1 MTKLDKALASV
12 DKDLNTTQKNLKEVE
27 RLLKLDPGNVELL
40 DQKQRLLSKAV
51 EETGKRYDTLK
62 KTLNDATASNVQ
74 AEKWAEAQKQFSAE
88 ITRTENALGKL
99 LQEQKRMEGLKFA
112 PDSAEM
118 VDLQRQIDATRQK
131 SEDLRRQSAQTF
143 EELGRPI
150 SIEQYDALQR
160 ELVQVQHDMNEA
172 AKAAKDFETGAGQ
185 LDDELG
191 NGDETGGEHNDI
203 LGKMGIS
210 MKDLT
215 MAGVV
220 GLAVAAI
227 KEMVEWTAAAVKG
240 AAEYADNIL
249 TLSTNFGIATDKLQ
263 EYQYMSELI
272 DTDMNTITGSITKL
286 TQTMQKA
293 REGNEAASQAFTYL
307 STNIYNADGTLRDAS
322 DVFEE
327 IIGKMAQMK
336 DGSERDALAM
346 TLFGRSAMD
355 LNSLMSAVAN
365 GSFKELQ
372 EEAHRLG
379 YVLSDEELNALG
391 QVDDGFQRLDKV
403 MEMIKNRV
411 AIELAPELIDLTQ
424 QLLDVATTV
433 DWPAFG
439 KAAASALRAAVP
451 VVVTLAK
458 SLAGLAMAFTALI
471 EAISNLKAPDNAKLT
486 AGMNNRRGGHGSRQ
500 VGIPAYADGGVVAP
514 NNPMLA
520 VVGDNR
526 TEREIIAPE
535 ALVRGAVADALAAN
549 GGAGGTIVVN
559 ATFTASDD
567 QLVRVLAPQL
577 DAYYAR
583 RGAVL

>member
-150 SIEQYDALQR
+150 SVEQYDALQR
-160 ELVQVQHDMNEA
+160 ELVQIKHDMDEA
-172 AKAAKDFETGAGQ
+172 TKAAKDFETGSGELHTELSDVDATGGQ
-185 LDDELG
+185 LNEV
-191 NGDETGGEHNDI
+191 
-203 LGKMGIS
+203 LGKLGLS

-240 AAEYADNIL
+240 AAEYGDNIL

-293 REGNEAASQAFTYL
+293 REGNEEAAQAFTYL

-439 KAAASALRAAVP
+439 KAAASAIRAAVP
-451 VVVTLAK
+451 LVVTLAK

-486 AGMNNRRGGHGSRQ
+486 AGMNRASGRGSRTAL
-500 VGIPAYADGGVVAP
+500 PAYADGGVVAP
-514 NNPMLA
+514 NNPILA

-535 ALVRGAVADALAAN
+535 SLVRGAVADALAAN
-549 GGAGGTIVVN
+549 GGAGGMIVVN
-559 ATFTASDD
+559 ATFTASDS
-567 QLVRVLAPQL
+567 QIVRDFAPKL
-577 DAYYAR
+577 EAYWSR
-583 RGAVL
+583 RGPVL

>member
-99 LQEQKRMEGLKFA
+99 LQEQKLMEGLKFA

-118 VDLQRQIDATRQK
+118 ADLQRQIDATRQK
-131 SEDLRRQSAQTF
+131 SEDLRRQSARTF

-160 ELVQVQHDMNEA
+160 ELVQTKHDMNEA
-172 AKAAKDFETGAGQ
+172 AKAAKDFETGTGQ
-185 LDDELG
+185 LGDELG
-191 NGDETGGEHNDI
+191 NVDETGGELNDI
-203 LGKMGIS
+203 LGKLGIS

-220 GLAVAAI
+220 GLVVVAI

-293 REGNEAASQAFTYL
+293 REGNADAAQAFTYL

-439 KAAASALRAAVP
+439 KAAASAIRVVAP
-451 VVVTLAK
+451 VVVALAK
-458 SLAGLAMAFTALI
+458 ALAGLALGFTALI

-486 AGMNNRRGGHGSRQ
+486 AGMNRSSGRGSRTAL
-500 VGIPAYADGGVVAP
+500 PAYADGGVVAP

-535 ALVRGAVADALAAN
+535 SLVRGAVADALAAN

>member
-27 RLLKLDPGNVELL
+27 RLLKLDPKNVELL

-51 EETGKRYDTLK
+51 EETGRRYDTLK

-118 VDLQRQIDATRQK
+118 TDLQRQIDATRQK

-160 ELVQVQHDMNEA
+160 ELVQAEYDMNQA
-172 AKAAKDFETGAGQ
+172 AKAAKDFETGAGE
-185 LDDELG
+185 LDSELA
-191 NGDETGGEHNDI
+191 DVDATGGQLNEV
-203 LGKMGIS
+203 LGKLGIS

-263 EYQYMSELI
+263 EYEYMAGLI
-272 DTDMNTITGSITKL
+272 DTDVDTITGSISKL

-293 REGNEAASQAFTYL
+293 REGNADAAQAFAYL
-307 STNIYNADGTLRDAS
+307 STQIYSADGTLRDAS

-327 IIGKMAQMK
+327 IIGKMAQME

-355 LNSLMSAVAN
+355 LNSLMSAMAS
-365 GSFKELQ
+365 GSFQQLQ
-372 EEAHRLG
+372 QEARNLG
-379 YVLSDEELNALG
+379 YVLSDEELSALG
-391 QVDDGFQRLDKV
+391 AVDDQFQRLDKV
-403 MEMIKNRV
+403 MEMVKTRI
-411 AIELAPELIDLTQ
+411 ALDMAPELVNLAE
-424 QLLDVATTV
+424 QLIEVATTIDWQQFGRDVAAIIRATTPLIV
-433 DWPAFG
+433 D
-439 KAAASALRAAVP
+439 
-451 VVVTLAK
+451 LATA
-458 SLAGLAMAFTALI
+458 LAGLAEILVKLI
-471 EAISNLKAPDNAKLT
+471 EAVSSLPWGKLPT
-486 AGMNNRRGGHGSRQ
+486 NWGAAQDIMSRHQ
-500 VGIPAYADGGVVAP
+500 SRLPAYGDGGVVAP

-535 ALVRGAVADALAAN
+535 SLVRGAVADALAAN

>member
-160 ELVQVQHDMNEA
+160 ELVQAQHDMNEA
-172 AKAAKDFETGAGQ
+172 TKAAKDFETGAGE
-185 LDDELG
+185 LDTELA
-191 NGDETGGEHNDI
+191 DVDATGGQLNEV
-203 LGKMGIS
+203 LGKLGLS

-220 GLAVAAI
+220 GLAVVAI

-249 TLSTNFGIATDKLQ
+249 TLSTTFGIATDKLQ

-272 DTDMNTITGSITKL
+272 DTDVNTITGSITKL

-293 REGNEAASQAFTYL
+293 REGNADAAQAFVYL
-307 STNIYNADGTLRDAS
+307 STQIYNADGTLRDAS

-327 IIGKMAQMK
+327 IIGKMAQME

-355 LNSLMSAVAN
+355 LNSLMSAMAS
-365 GSFKELQ
+365 GSFQQFQQ
-372 EEAHRLG
+372 EARNLG
-379 YVLSDEELNALG
+379 YVLSDEELSALG
-391 QVDDGFQRLDKV
+391 AVDDQFQRLDKV
-403 MEMIKNRV
+403 MEMVKNRV

-439 KAAASALRAAVP
+439 KAAASAIRAAVP
-451 VVVTLAK
+451 VVVTLAEA
-458 SLAGLAMAFTALI
+458 LAGLAQAFTALI

-486 AGMNNRRGGHGSRQ
+486 AGMNRASGRGSRAAL
-500 VGIPAYADGGVVAP
+500 PAYADGGVVAP

-535 ALVRGAVADALAAN
+535 SLVRGAVADALAAN
-549 GGAGGTIVVN
+549 GGTGGSVIIN
-559 ATFTASDD
+559 ATFAASDD
-567 QLVRVLAPQL
+567 ELVRVLAPKL

>member
-27 RLLKLDPGNVELL
+27 RLLKLDPKNVELL

-88 ITRTENALGKL
+88 ITKTENALTKL
-99 LQEQKRMEGLKFA
+99 LKEQKRMEGLKFA

-118 VDLQRQIDATRQK
+118 ADLQRQIDATRQK

-160 ELVQVQHDMNEA
+160 ELVQAQHDMNEA
-172 AKAAKDFETGAGQ
+172 TKAAKDFETGAGE
-185 LDDELG
+185 LDTELA
-191 NGDETGGEHNDI
+191 DVDATGGQLNEV
-203 LGKMGIS
+203 LGRLGIS

-263 EYQYMSELI
+263 EYQYMAGLI
-272 DTDMNTITGSITKL
+272 DTDVDTITGSITKL

-293 REGNEAASQAFTYL
+293 REGNADAAQAFAYL
-307 STNIYNADGTLRDAS
+307 STQIYNADGTLRDAS
-322 DVFEE
+322 GVFEE
-327 IIGKMAQMK
+327 IVGKMAQME

-355 LNSLMSAVAN
+355 LNSLMSAMAS
-365 GSFKELQ
+365 GSFQQLQ
-372 EEAHRLG
+372 QEARNLG
-379 YVLSDEELNALG
+379 YVLSDEELSALG
-391 QVDDGFQRLDKV
+391 AVDDQFQRLDKV
-403 MEMIKNRV
+403 MEMVKNRV
-411 AIELAPELIDLTQ
+411 ALDMAPELVNLAE
-424 QLLDVATTV
+424 QLIEVATTV
-433 DWPAFG
+433 DWQQFG
-439 KAAASALRAAVP
+439 HDVAAIIRATTPLIVD
-451 VVVTLAK
+451 LATA
-458 SLAGLAMAFTALI
+458 LAGLAEILVKLI
-471 EAISNLKAPDNAKLT
+471 EAVSSLPWGKLPT
-486 AGMNNRRGGHGSRQ
+486 NWGAAQDIMSRHQ
-500 VGIPAYADGGVVAP
+500 SRLPAYASGGVVAP

-535 ALVRGAVADALAAN
+535 SLVRGAVADALAAN
-549 GGAGGTIVVN
+549 GGAGGSVIIN
-559 ATFTASDD
+559 ATFAASDD
-567 QLVRVLAPQL
+567 ELVRVLAPKL

>member
-27 RLLKLDPGNVELL
+27 RLLKLDPRNVELL

-88 ITRTENALGKL
+88 ITKTENALTKL
-99 LQEQKRMEGLKFA
+99 LQEQKRMEGLRFA

-160 ELVQVQHDMNEA
+160 ELVQAQHDMDEA
-172 AKAAKDFETGAGQ
+172 TKAAKDFETGAGH

-191 NGDETGGEHNDI
+191 NVDATGGKLNNI
-203 LGKMGIS
+203 LGKLGIS
-210 MKDLT
+210 IKDLT

-227 KEMVEWTAAAVKG
+227 KELSEWMSQAVTDAAK
-240 AAEYADNIL
+240 YADNIL
-249 TLSTNFGIATDKLQ
+249 TMSTNYGIATDKLQ
-263 EYQYMSELI
+263 AYSYMAELT
-272 DTDMNTITGSITKL
+272 DTSLDTITGSITRL
-286 TQTMQKA
+286 TKSMDSA
-293 REGNEAASQAFTYL
+293 R
-307 STNIYNADGTLRDAS
+307 DGTGDAAEAFAKLNIRVTENGGHLRDATT
-322 DVFEE
+322 VFEE
-327 IIGKMAQMK
+327 AVHALGFISDAT
-336 DGSERDALAM
+336 ERDAISMAI
-346 TLFGRSAMD
+346 FGRSALE
-355 LNSLMSAVAN
+355 LNSLIATGKDGIAAYTA
-365 GSFKELQ
+365 
-372 EEAHRLG
+372 EAEAMN
-379 YVLSDEELNALG
+379 YILSSEELESLHA
-391 QVDDGFQRLDKV
+391 VDDQFQRLDKV
-403 MEMIKNRV
+403 MEMVKNRV

-433 DWPAFG
+433 DWTAFG
-439 KAAASALRAAVP
+439 KAAAAAIRAAVP
-451 VVVTLAK
+451 VVVTLAQA
-458 SLAGLAMAFTALI
+458 LAGLAQAFTALI
-471 EAISNLKAPDNAKLT
+471 DAISNLKAPDNAKLT
-486 AGMNNRRGGHGSRQ
+486 AGMNRASGRGSRTAL
-500 VGIPAYADGGVVAP
+500 PAYADGGVVAP

-526 TEREIIAPE
+526 SEREVITPE
-535 ALVRGAVADALAAN
+535 SLMRQIVREEARGFGGKVEVIVRNPSTTDNQVVRALTPEIDVRTTQRG
-549 GGAGGTIVVN
+549 
-559 ATFTASDD
+559 
-567 QLVRVLAPQL
+567 LVL
-577 DAYYAR
+577 
-583 RGAVL
+583 

>member
-1 MTKLDKALASV
+1 M
-12 DKDLNTTQKNLKEVE
+12 
-27 RLLKLDPGNVELL
+27 ELL
-40 DQKQRLLSKAV
+40 DQKQRLLTKAV

-88 ITRTENALGKL
+88 ITKTENALTKL
-99 LQEQKRMEGLKFA
+99 LQEQKRMEGLRFA

-118 VDLQRQIDATRQK
+118 VDLQRQIDATREK
-131 SEDLRRQSAQTF
+131 SEELRRQSAQTF

-150 SIEQYDALQR
+150 SVEQYDALQR
-160 ELVQVQHDMNEA
+160 ELVQAKYDMDEA
-172 AKAAKDFETGAGQ
+172 TKAAKDFETGAGQ

-191 NGDETGGEHNDI
+191 NVDETGGKLNDI
-203 LGKMGIS
+203 LGKLGLS

-249 TLSTNFGIATDKLQ
+249 TLSTNFGIAADKLQ

-293 REGNEAASQAFTYL
+293 REGNEEAAQAFTYL
-307 STNIYNADGTLRDAS
+307 STSIYGADGTLRDAS

-327 IIGKMAQMK
+327 IIWKMSQME
-336 DGSERDALAM
+336 DGTERDTLAM

-355 LNSLMSAVAN
+355 LNSLMSAMAS
-365 GSFKELQ
+365 GSFQQLQ
-372 EEAHRLG
+372 QEARNLG
-379 YVLSDEELNALG
+379 YVLSDEDLNALG
-391 QVDDGFQRLDKV
+391 AVDDQFQRLDKV
-403 MEMIKNRV
+403 MEMVKNRV
-411 AIELAPELIDLTQ
+411 AIELAPELIDLTE
-424 QLLDVATTV
+424 QLLQVATTV

-439 KAAASALRAAVP
+439 RAAAAAIRAAVP
-451 VVVTLAK
+451 VVVTLAEA
-458 SLAGLAMAFTALI
+458 LAGLAMAFTALI
-471 EAISNLKAPDNAKLT
+471 DAIGNLKAPDNAKLT
-486 AGMNNRRGGHGSRQ
+486 AGMNRSSGRGSRA
-500 VGIPAYADGGVVAP
+500 IPAYADGGVVAA

-526 TEREIIAPE
+526 SEREIIAPE
-535 ALVRGAVADALAAN
+535 SLVRGAVADALAAN
-549 GGAGGTIVVN
+549 GGTGGSITIAAN
-559 ATFTASDD
+559 FNASDD
-567 QLVRVLAPQL
+567 QLVRVLAPKL
-577 DAYYAR
+577 EAYWAR
-583 RGAVL
+583 RGTVL

>member
-99 LQEQKRMEGLKFA
+99 LQEQKLMEGLKFA

-118 VDLQRQIDATRQK
+118 ADLQRQIDATRQK
-131 SEDLRRQSAQTF
+131 SEDLRRQSARTF

-160 ELVQVQHDMNEA
+160 ELVQTKHDMNEA

-185 LDDELG
+185 LDGELG
-191 NGDETGGEHNDI
+191 NVDGTGGELNDI
-203 LGKMGIS
+203 LGKLGIS

-220 GLAVAAI
+220 GLAVVAI

-293 REGNEAASQAFTYL
+293 REGNADAAQAFTYL

-451 VVVTLAK
+451 VVVALAK
-458 SLAGLAMAFTALI
+458 ALAGLALGFTALI

-486 AGMNNRRGGHGSRQ
+486 AGMNRSSGRGSRTAL
-500 VGIPAYADGGVVAP
+500 PAYADGGVVAP

-535 ALVRGAVADALAAN
+535 SLVRGAVADALAAN

>member
-118 VDLQRQIDATRQK
+118 ADLQRQIDATRQK
-131 SEDLRRQSAQTF
+131 SEDLRRQSARTF

-160 ELVQVQHDMNEA
+160 ELVQTKHDMNEA
-172 AKAAKDFETGAGQ
+172 AKAAKDFETGTGQ
-185 LDDELG
+185 LGDELG
-191 NGDETGGEHNDI
+191 NVDGTGGKLNDI
-203 LGKMGIS
+203 LGKLGIS

-220 GLAVAAI
+220 GLAVVAI

-293 REGNEAASQAFTYL
+293 REGNADAAQAFTYL

-379 YVLSDEELNALG
+379 YVLSDEELSALG
-391 QVDDGFQRLDKV
+391 AVDDQFQRLDKV

-439 KAAASALRAAVP
+439 KAAASAIRVVAP
-451 VVVTLAK
+451 VVVALAK
-458 SLAGLAMAFTALI
+458 ALAGLALGFTALI

-486 AGMNNRRGGHGSRQ
+486 AGMNRSSGRGSRTAL
-500 VGIPAYADGGVVAP
+500 PAYADGGVVAP

-535 ALVRGAVADALAAN
+535 SLVRGAVADALAAN

>member
-99 LQEQKRMEGLKFA
+99 LQEQKLMEGLKFA

-118 VDLQRQIDATRQK
+118 ADLQRQIDATRQK
-131 SEDLRRQSAQTF
+131 SEDLRRQSARTF

-150 SIEQYDALQR
+150 PIEQYDALQR
-160 ELVQVQHDMNEA
+160 ELVQTQHDMNEA
-172 AKAAKDFETGAGQ
+172 AKAAKDFETGSGELHTELSDVDATGGQ
-185 LDDELG
+185 LNEV
-191 NGDETGGEHNDI
+191 
-203 LGKMGIS
+203 LGKLGLS

-486 AGMNNRRGGHGSRQ
+486 AGMNRSSGRGSRTAL
-500 VGIPAYADGGVVAP
+500 PAYADGGVVAP

-535 ALVRGAVADALAAN
+535 SLVRGAVADALAEN